1 MSGGAEQSRRDRVVS
16 ILCDQFAEDRIGVE
30 EFETLIDRA
39 HAAQSVTELE
49 TLVAGLDM
57 SPSVGSSLLQEPVT
71 QPIQPSAA
79 ELPQA
84 PSRKVE
90 SPAPHPP
97 APATSPREQD
107 SVIAV
112 FGGASRRGHWQ
123 VARRTRVVAV
133 FGGADIDL
141 REVEFADGVTEVH
154 VVAAWGGVEILV
166 PPDLPVEVA
175 GVAVFGGFEGHGTS
189 QAQVRGASILRVSGL
204 AFMGGV
210 EVKARYPGE
219 SARDAKRRRRLERK
233 NRRRALKRVR
243 RG

>member
-1 MSGGAEQSRRDRVVS
+1 MVEQSKRDRVVS

-30 EFETLIDRA
+30 EFEALIDRA
-39 HAAQSVTELE
+39 HSAKSLTELE
-49 TLVAGLDM
+49 TLVADLDM
-57 SPSVGSSLLQEPVT
+57 SPNATASLLQEPVA
-71 QPIQPSAA
+71 QPIQPMPVEPA
-79 ELPQA
+79 QA
-84 PSRKVE
+84 PNPGVE
-90 SPAPHPP
+90 SPTPHPVASAALP
-97 APATSPREQD
+97 KEQD
-107 SVIAV
+107 TVIAV

-123 VARRTRVVAV
+123 IARRTRVVAV

-141 REVEFADGVTEVH
+141 REVEFATGVTEMH

-166 PPDLPVEVA
+166 PPNLPVEVA

-189 QAQVRGASILRVSGL
+189 QAQGRGASILRITGL

-210 EVKARYPGE
+210 DVKVRYPGE

-233 NRRRALKRVR
+233 NRRRALKQVR